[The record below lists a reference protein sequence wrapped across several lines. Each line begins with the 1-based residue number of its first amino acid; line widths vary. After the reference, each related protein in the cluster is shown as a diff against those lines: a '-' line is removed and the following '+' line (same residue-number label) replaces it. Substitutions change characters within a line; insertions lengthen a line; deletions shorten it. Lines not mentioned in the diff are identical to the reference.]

1 MTQTCSDHKDQ
12 DEPFYLFRGRVSLY
26 FHRRFTALRVA
37 LVDDTPCQP
46 GILARIKER
55 LFLPWMLEYMY
66 R

>member
-1 MTQTCSDHKDQ
+1 MAQTSSDQ
-12 DEPFYLFRGRVSLY
+12 DHQNNPLDLFGGGVSLY
-26 FHRRFTALRVA
+26 L
-37 LVDDTPCQP
+37 DDFTPCQP